1 MTRILE
7 RLLILGSGLGLALTT
22 SIGCLEQPVL
32 DGGTSQET
40 NGNGESETTG
50 ETPGESESETTGAS
64 DDETTG
70 EDDETTGEGDETAGD
85 GDGDEPQP
93 CEWTNFPVQYGVGD
107 LGQSCGAL
115 HDDATQEDID
125 LVLACLEEA
134 YDAEAAAFGTLSWS
148 DPVSN
153 FYKVSW
159 YVRPPGEGG
168 PRRFETRWFQ
178 AIAEEGP
185 YPPPNMNV

>member
-1 MTRILE
+1 R
-7 RLLILGSGLGLALTT
+7 
-22 SIGCLEQPVL
+22 
-32 DGGTSQET
+32 
-40 NGNGESETTG
+40 
-50 ETPGESESETTGAS
+50 TGAR
-64 DDETTG
+64 DDETRG

-93 CEWTNFPVQYGVGD
+93 CEWTNFPVQYGIGD

-185 YPPPNMNV
+185 YPPPNMNVYSCTAFAKNDDCSYFPDSSCSACVGGHKIPCEN